1 MLKLYPAAVGS
12 ITAEALR
19 AAVWVDLIEP
29 TPEES
34 ALVAAALGLATP
46 TREALS
52 EIESSSRLQ
61 VDGDLLR
68 LSSPLLAH
76 AETPEQTL
84 TPVGFVVSPR
94 ALLTVRFT
102 PLRAFEAVHDKL
114 PLAPEI
120 DAPAVFTLLL
130 EGVVDRDAD
139 LLEHVAEELEAISR
153 AVFRADPRKRGEGI
167 RNDASLRQTLSAVG
181 RIGDRLSEIRATL
194 HGLGRIV
201 PFACQ
206 VGVEWIGPG
215 DLTRL
220 NAVRQDIASL
230 DDFHN
235 HLATKSQFLLDA
247 VLGFI
252 NTQQNE
258 LFKVLTIVSVVG
270 VPPTLFASIWGMNF
284 HHMPEL
290 AWRGGYP
297 MAVVLIVASGVIPML
312 WFKWKRWW

>member
-1 MLKLYPAAVGS
+1 MLRLYPAAVEPITRAS
-12 ITAEALR
+12 IA
-19 AAVWVDLIEP
+19 AAVWIDLIEP

-34 ALVAAALGLATP
+34 AMVAAAIGLATP
-46 TREALS
+46 SREALS
-52 EIESSSRLQ
+52 EIETSSRLQ
-61 VDGDLLR
+61 LDGDVLR

-94 ALLTVRFT
+94 ALMTVRFT
-102 PLRAFEAVHDKL
+102 KLRVFESVHDR
-114 PLAPEI
+114 LAATPNVS
-120 DAPAVFTLLL
+120 PPGVFTLLL
-130 EGVVDRDAD
+130 EAVVDRDAD
-139 LLEHVAEELEAISR
+139 LLEHVATELEAISR
-153 AVFRADPRKRGEGI
+153 ALFRTDARKREKSI
-167 RNDASLRQTLSAVG
+167 RNDESLRQTLSAVG
-181 RIGDRLSEIRATL
+181 RIGDRLSEIRASL

-206 VGVEWIGPG
+206 VGVEWIGPNHF
-215 DLTRL
+215 TRL
-220 NAVRQDIASL
+220 NAVKQDIISL
-230 DDFHN
+230 DDFET

-258 LFKVLTIVSVVG
+258 MFKILTIVSVVG

-284 HHMPEL
+284 HFMPEL
-290 AWRGGYP
+290 ALKSGYP
-297 MAVVLIVASGVIPML
+297 MAIFLIVASGVVPML